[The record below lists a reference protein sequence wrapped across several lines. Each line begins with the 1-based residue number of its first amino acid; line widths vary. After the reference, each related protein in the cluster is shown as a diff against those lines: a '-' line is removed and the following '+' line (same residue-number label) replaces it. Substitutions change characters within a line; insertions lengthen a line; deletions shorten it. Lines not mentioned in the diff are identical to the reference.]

1 MADGDRAGG
10 SSIGGGNVN
19 YSGFSASAG
28 PTSGG
33 QQLVG
38 VSGNVLVP
46 NPGVSASLAQT
57 RESGGSESTLFLALT
72 LSGGASEADDHP
84 AWVPVAFH
92 GPVKLQGGNP
102 VTQVEIL
109 SSALGNL
116 TVDVDSARAPAGVR
130 GSPPSAAAARA
141 AAPASAPAPA
151 GGTDSADDESNPNY
165 KFVHAYTHQFQDI
178 MQMLVVYG
186 YVQVANPGLQPVLR
200 EAEGGGDGDTLALEL
215 DLWQR
220 PGSWEQKESWAM
232 FNYGV
237 TTMLGQGTPATRVT
251 IASDTLGGIS
261 VPAQPL

>member
-1 MADGDRAGG
+1 MADADRAGG

-19 YSGFSASAG
+19 YSGFSATAG
-28 PTSGG
+28 PAPGG
-33 QQLVG
+33 QQQVD

-46 NPGVSASLAQT
+46 NPGVRASLAQT
-57 RESGGSESTLFLALT
+57 SESGGSEKALFLALT

-84 AWVPVAFH
+84 VWVPVSFN
-92 GPVKLQGGNP
+92 GRVKLQGGNP
-102 VTQVEIL
+102 VTQVQIL
-109 SSALGNL
+109 SNAIGNL
-116 TVDVDSARAPAGVR
+116 TVDVDSA
-130 GSPPSAAAARA
+130 
-141 AAPASAPAPA
+141 SAPAPA
-151 GGTDSADDESNPNY
+151 GPSPAPPQAPASSPAGADDEGNPNY